1 MRSKSGCDFAAPRKA
16 EKKSMFFE
24 SDDLITVYRTALA
37 FCQTDVVA
45 RVKARGEYALSF
57 RYHAE
62 NAVLRQGNKVFEVKT
77 GDLAFVPRVDYVRT
91 ADYDNLAAIHFTILN
106 ADFTDIETFSP
117 SDPSVYEELFRKVG
131 SAPSDR
137 YVCQSALYG
146 ILAHIRK
153 EKGSFLCGA
162 TAKKV
167 LPATEK
173 IRRGEDLNLLTV
185 ASLASDCGLSE
196 PSFRKAFSEATGQ
209 TPAAAIT
216 RLKVDRAVE
225 MIRAGGYKLD
235 EIAERVGYCD
245 SKYLSCV
252 IKRITGI
259 SPREWAK

>member
-1 MRSKSGCDFAAPRKA
+1 
-16 EKKSMFFE
+16 MFFE
-24 SDDLITVYRTALA
+24 SDDLVAVYRTTIEL
-37 FCQTDVVA
+37 CQTDVVT

-57 RYHAE
+57 RYRAE
-62 NAVLRQGNKVFEVKT
+62 NAELKQKNKVFKVKT
-77 GDLAFVPRVDYVRT
+77 GDIAFVPTVEYTRT
-91 ADYDNLAAIHFTILN
+91 ADYDELTAIHFIILN
-106 ADFTDIETFSP
+106 ADFTDIETFTP
-117 SDPSVYEELFRKVG
+117 SDPSVYESLFRKAE

-137 YVCQSALYG
+137 YLCQSVLYE
-146 ILAHIRK
+146 ILAHIRR
-153 EKGSFLCGA
+153 EKGSFSCGV

-185 ASLASDCGLSE
+185 ASLAADCGLSE
-196 PSFRKAFSEATGQ
+196 PSFRKAFFEATGQ

-216 RLKVDRAVE
+216 RLKVTRAVE

-259 SPREWAK
+259 SPRQWSK